1 MNNNEKQKS
10 CAMCHAY
17 LFEGDDVVYCPE
29 CGAPHHRECYNSLG
43 HCALESTHG
52 TDMQYDKLKEAE
64 KKNEQK
70 TAAEKIKNDDCY
82 TPGDE
87 VFANFPPMDFL
98 GGVAPDEIIED
109 GVTAKEARNFVISN
123 TVRYIP
129 KFTQISKDEKT
140 SWNFMAFFFPT
151 EWLFSRKMYKQ
162 GFIFG
167 IFMLISDLLALPFQQ
182 TILNLGYYDIK
193 SYAEIPDFLV
203 ESIADGG
210 IHYGVL
216 IALFL
221 GAVISFTLRL
231 VAAFLGDYW
240 YRQHVITKVKD
251 IKLNSD
257 NIADDFKKQ
266 GGVNL
271 FLFLIVLLVMQYLP
285 SIIFMFIRG

>member
-1 MNNNEKQKS
+1 MNNQETQKS

-52 TDMQYDKLKEAE
+52 TDMQYDKLK
-64 KKNEQK
+64 
-70 TAAEKIKNDDCY
+70 AAESKNKQKADAEDIKNDDGY

-87 VFANFPPMDFL
+87 VFANFPPIDFL

-123 TVRYIP
+123 TARYIP
-129 KFTQISKDEKT
+129 KFTQISKEEKT

-151 EWLFSRKMYKQ
+151 EWLLSRKMYKQ
-162 GFIFG
+162 GFLFG
-167 IFMLISDLLALPFQQ
+167 IFMLISDLLSLPFQQ
-182 TILNLGYYDIK
+182 AILNLGYFDIK
-193 SYAEIPDFLV
+193 TYAEIPDFLV
-203 ESIADGG
+203 ANIANGG
-210 IHYGVL
+210 IHYAVL
-216 IALFL
+216 IALFV
-221 GAVISFTLRL
+221 GITFSFALRL

-240 YRQHVITKVKD
+240 YRQHVITKVKE

-257 NIADDFKKQ
+257 NIADDFRKQ

-271 FLFLIVLLVMQYLP
+271 FLFLIALLVTQYLP